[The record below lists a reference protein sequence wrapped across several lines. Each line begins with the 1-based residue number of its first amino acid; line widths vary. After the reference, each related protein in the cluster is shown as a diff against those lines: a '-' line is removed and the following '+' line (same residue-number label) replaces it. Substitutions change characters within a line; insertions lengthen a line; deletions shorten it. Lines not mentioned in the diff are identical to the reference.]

1 MTLKKYQQIKL
12 IVTAV
17 IAVIFSQAILYQNYL
32 IPLATL
38 VVASLGLILLRRQV
52 KEIVADERDYALAG
66 KSASWAIQ
74 IYSWIA
80 VVAMF
85 VLYTFKN
92 LNPAYEP
99 IALTLAY
106 STCLL
111 MLIYSLIF
119 KFQSRAKFSKD
130 KNKFIL
136 FVIILAI
143 FAAVFTLRFFSG
155 EDNWICQNGQWVKH
169 GNPNFEAP
177 KSICK

>member
-1 MTLKKYQQIKL
+1 MTIKKYQQIKL
-12 IVTAV
+12 AITVV

-38 VVASLGLILLRRQV
+38 VVASLVLIYLRRQV
-52 KEIVADERDYALAG
+52 KEVIADERDYALAG

-85 VLYTFKN
+85 ILYAFKN

-106 STCLL
+106 STCFL
-111 MLIYSLIF
+111 MFVYSLIF
-119 KFQSRAKFSKD
+119 KFQSRAKFTKD

-136 FVIILAI
+136 FAIILAV
-143 FAAVFTLRFFSG
+143 FAAIFTLRLFSG
-155 EDNWICQNGQWVKH
+155 EDNWICQNGQWVEH
-169 GNPNFEAP
+169 GHPDFAAP
-177 KSICK
+177 SIPCK

>member
-12 IVTAV
+12 IITVV

-38 VVASLGLILLRRQV
+38 VIASLVLIYLRRQV
-52 KEIVADERDYALAG
+52 KEVISDERDYALAG

-85 VLYTFKN
+85 ILYASKN

-99 IALTLAY
+99 IAMTLAF

-111 MLIYSLIF
+111 MFVYSLIF
-119 KFQSRAKFSKD
+119 NFHNKIKFTNNKSR
-130 KNKFIL
+130 FIL
-136 FVIILAI
+136 LAI
-143 FAAVFTLRFFSG
+143 VLSIFLGVFTLRLFSG

-169 GNPNFEAP
+169 GNPDFAAP

>member
-12 IVTAV
+12 IITVV
-17 IAVIFSQAILYQNYL
+17 IAMIFSQAILYQNYL

-38 VVASLGLILLRRQV
+38 VVASLVLIWLRRQV
-52 KEIVADERDYALAG
+52 KEVISDERDYALAG

-85 VLYTFKN
+85 VLYAFKN

-99 IALTLAY
+99 IAMTLAF

-111 MLIYSLIF
+111 MFVYSLIF
-119 KFQSRAKFSKD
+119 NFHNKIKFTNNKSRY
-130 KNKFIL
+130 IL
-136 FVIILAI
+136 LAIILSI
-143 FAAVFTLRFFSG
+143 FLGIFTLRLFSG
-155 EDNWICQNGQWVKH
+155 EDNWVCQNGQWVEH
-169 GNPNFEAP
+169 GHPDFAAP

>member
-1 MTLKKYQQIKL
+1 MTIKKYQQIKL
-12 IVTAV
+12 AITVV
-17 IAVIFSQAILYQNYL
+17 IAIIFSQAILYQNYL

-38 VVASLGLILLRRQV
+38 VVASLVLIYLRRQV
-52 KEIVADERDYALAG
+52 KEVIADERDYALAG

-80 VVAMF
+80 VIAMF
-85 VLYTFKN
+85 VLYAFKD

-106 STCLL
+106 STCFL
-111 MLIYSLIF
+111 MFVYSLIF
-119 KFQSRAKFSKD
+119 KFQSRAKFTKD

-136 FVIILAI
+136 FTIVLVVFTAI
-143 FAAVFTLRFFSG
+143 FTLRFFSG
-155 EDNWICQNGQWVKH
+155 EDNWVCQNGQWVEH
-169 GNPNFEAP
+169 GHPDFAAP